1 MGERAFPRRRRTCQQ
16 FVGWYDLPMWA
27 FNSVFFLAFRTFKYL
42 IMKTNRYLF
51 VTKKKVKCRI
61 DSERE
66 RERQKA
72 RLYSDNIFL
81 P

>member
-1 MGERAFPRRRRTCQQ
+1 
-16 FVGWYDLPMWA
+16 
-27 FNSVFFLAFRTFKYL
+27 
-42 IMKTNRYLF
+42 MKTNRYLF